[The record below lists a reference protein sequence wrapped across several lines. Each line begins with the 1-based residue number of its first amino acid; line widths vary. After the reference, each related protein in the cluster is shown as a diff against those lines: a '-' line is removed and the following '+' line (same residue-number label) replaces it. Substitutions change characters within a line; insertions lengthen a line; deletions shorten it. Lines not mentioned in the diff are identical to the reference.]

1 MKTYNITLSE
11 IELLDVVTALTTVS
25 GRVLSAA
32 DDSGPGTLAAR
43 QRAQTEMVELSR
55 RITDQ
60 AAEQFHEGRHTV
72 RSDGAVQLSLPFEE
86 KS

>member
-1 MKTYNITLSE
+1 MKSYNITLSE
-11 IELLDVVTALTTVS
+11 SELLDVVTAL
-25 GRVLSAA
+25 
-32 DDSGPGTLAAR
+32 
-43 QRAQTEMVELSR
+43 AQTARGVLRHGPAATKMYELSR